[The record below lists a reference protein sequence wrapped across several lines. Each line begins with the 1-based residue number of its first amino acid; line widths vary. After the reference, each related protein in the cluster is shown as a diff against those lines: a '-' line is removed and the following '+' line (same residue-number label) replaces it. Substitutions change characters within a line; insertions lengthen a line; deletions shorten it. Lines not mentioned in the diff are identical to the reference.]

1 MHESEWLTGGSW
13 RGLRA
18 AIAAWAI
25 VRLIESGIS
34 KVVADLNGAR
44 TTLVIVEWALR
55 SWGSLWTERRVLR
68 TLKAN

>member
-44 TTLVIVEWALR
+44 TTLVIVEWLYVLGVVCGR
-55 SWGSLWTERRVLR
+55 TEE
-68 TLKAN
+68 NCGH